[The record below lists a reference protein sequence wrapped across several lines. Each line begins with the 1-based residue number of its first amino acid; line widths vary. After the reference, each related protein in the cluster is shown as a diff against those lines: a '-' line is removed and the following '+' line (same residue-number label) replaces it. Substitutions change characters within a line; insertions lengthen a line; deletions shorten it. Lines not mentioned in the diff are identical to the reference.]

1 MDAKIENIP
10 SCTIAYM
17 RQTGPYGTTNVN
29 VQLMEKFKC
38 WVKANHLFTD
48 QSILLGIAQDNPA
61 FVAPENCRYD
71 ACLVVPDDYRVNADG
86 VKLGNIRGGRYAVF
100 KVTHTVE
107 AVQRAWGEVFLQLE
121 NEGFT
126 LDETRPILERYTVE
140 LVNNHTC
147 EICIPIK

>member
-1 MDAKIENIP
+1 MKAQIEKIP

-17 RQTGPYGTTNVN
+17 RQTGPYGVENA
-29 VQLMEKFKC
+29 QLMEKFKG
-38 WVKANHLFTD
+38 WVKANNLFTD

-61 FVAPENCRYD
+61 FVTPENCRYD
-71 ACLVVPDDYRVNADG
+71 ACLIVPDDYRVNIDEI
-86 VKLGNIRGGRYAVF
+86 KLGSVRGGRYAVF
-100 KVTHTVE
+100 KINHTVE
-107 AVQRAWGEVFLQLE
+107 AVQKAWGEVFLELE
-121 NEGFT
+121 NQGFR